1 MLQCS
6 GCKLFDQISSKRIFY
21 IIPSMYTHMFTHVYT
36 HTNLTTAS
44 KVSESKFTTNIY
56 RCQNITSSINRF
68 YSILFCSPL
77 FFFSFFPSFILCSLS
92 FFIFFSFLSFFHT
105 VVVVK
110 KHDSEIKQKWPQD
123 DFTTFR
129 PQGSYLI
136 CSCKIWVYFTWIL

>member
-92 FFIFFSFLSFFHT
+92 FFLFFLSCLSFILLQWLRNMT
-105 VVVVK
+105 LK
-110 KHDSEIKQKWPQD
+110 SNKSGLK
-123 DFTTFR
+123 TTSPLSDLR
-129 PQGSYLI
+129 EVI
-136 CSCKIWVYFTWIL
+136 